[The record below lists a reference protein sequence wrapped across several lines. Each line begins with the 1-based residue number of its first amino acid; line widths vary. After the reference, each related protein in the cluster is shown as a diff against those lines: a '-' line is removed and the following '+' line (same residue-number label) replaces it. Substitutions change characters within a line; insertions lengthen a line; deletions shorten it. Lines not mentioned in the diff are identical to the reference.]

1 MAYTLD
7 LDEIDRTSM
16 PLVGGKG
23 ARLGE
28 LRRIG
33 GIRVPDGFC
42 VTTAAFGRFMAAVP
56 SIGER
61 LDALSGL
68 TADDQSAVGELSAQ
82 VRHALEET
90 VVPRDIAA
98 AIRGALRPQDAYAV
112 RSSATAEDL
121 AAASFAGQQDSFL
134 DVAGADEVV
143 RHVKRCWASL
153 FTERAVAYRLRKGFD
168 HRQIHMAVVV
178 QHMVPAQAAGVLFT
192 ADPVSG
198 NRKVTTVEA
207 VVGLGDAL
215 VSGQADADR
224 YTVRDARVEAS
235 IRGPQPVLTDP
246 QVLRLAEL
254 GRRVERHFGHP
265 QDIEWCLL
273 DDDFHLVQARPVTT
287 LFPIPDAGDTQ
298 HHVYLSVG
306 HQQMMT
312 DAMTPLG
319 LSVWQLTTKRP
330 MAEAGGRLFV
340 DVTKVLETPSTRD
353 EFVAGFLRSD
363 PLTGAA
369 LQAVLDRVDF
379 VRPVVSRVA
388 PPATPPPTAIETDPA
403 LVTALIEQGQA
414 GVAALKRDIEPL
426 SGPALLDFIVA
437 DFAELQRVLFAPASN
452 QAIVAGMDAA
462 QWLNEHLLEWLGEKN
477 PADTLT
483 QSVPHNV
490 TSEMG
495 LELLDVAD
503 AMRPYPDVVAV
514 LERSGPQD
522 DVLAALAGLPGEHA
536 LREFLDRYGMR
547 CAGEIDITRPRWSE
561 QPGTLVAPILANI
574 KNFGPGEA
582 RRRFEDG
589 LRQAAAKEH
598 ELLTRL
604 RALPDGERKAA
615 ETKLM
620 IDRVRTFAGYR
631 EYPKYGMVSRY
642 FIYKQALLREAERLV
657 GSGVLR
663 ERDDIFYLRL
673 DELRDVVRTHRVDE
687 QLIHERRAAFQ
698 GYQAL
703 RPPRVLTSDG
713 EAITGGYRRA
723 DLPPGAL
730 AGLGVSAG
738 TVEGRARVVTDIA
751 RAELEPGDILVT
763 AFTDPSWTPLFVG
776 ITGLVT
782 EVGGLMTHGAV
793 IAREYGLP
801 AVVGVQDATTLIR
814 DGRRIR
820 VHGTEGYVEILS

>member
-1 MAYTLD
+1 
-7 LDEIDRTSM
+7 M